1 MYYKSKTRK
10 RSKVGKLVKSR
21 KYSNLRKHS
30 KKRRGTYK
38 YRTKTQYLH
47 KKRISIT
54 RKRNGRKMYGGVGE
68 CDTAVEKRARDAIA
82 TFPKGFKTFFDILE
96 KCPDIIKNGDVQ
108 REYTQ
113 KIELKDGT
121 RKIGYIGL
129 LGLQLINYLNA
140 RITKLRIQRDEL
152 IKTGTRDNDE
162 LLNDI
167 KKKIGNLK
175 TAISLMDQVAA
186 APGIGEDQLK
196 TVRGNVDERYYDCYV
211 KLYNELADELELE
224 KRNIPLSTSLCYF
237 SKNSQNY
244 DIDTDSEVCDT
255 DSEVCDTCCIP
266 TGVIDN
272 TEPTTKRQRV
282 Q

>member
-68 CDTAVEKRARDAIA
+68 CETAVKRARDAIA

-96 KCPDIIKNGDVQ
+96 KCPDIIRGGDVQ

-121 RKIGYIGL
+121 QKTGYIGL
-129 LGLQLINYLNA
+129 LGLQLINYLYVK
-140 RITKLRIQRDEL
+140 ITNLRKQRDIL
-152 IKTGTRDNDE
+152 RGQGVQGNDE
-162 LLNDI
+162 RLNDI
-167 KKKIGNLK
+167 EKKIENLK
-175 TAISLMDQVAA
+175 IAISLMDQVAA
-186 APGIGEDQLK
+186 APGIGEEQLL
-196 TVRGNVDERYYDCYV
+196 TVRGNVDKRYYDCYV

-224 KRNIPLSTSLCYF
+224 KRNIPLSTSACDF
-237 SKNSQNY
+237 SQSR
-244 DIDTDSEVCDT
+244 DSDSDVCD
-255 DSEVCDTCCIP
+255 DCRIPERIEDTEDIKNHP
-266 TGVIDN
+266 
-272 TEPTTKRQRV
+272 TKRQRM